1 MTERMQP
8 QHPLPRILVIDDQQS
23 NLDSFAALLEP
34 SESRTAVDDAVLDD
48 LELELSG
55 RASRSGRIAAI
66 PTPRYDVRYA
76 LQGAEGVRACAAAT
90 EDGAPF
96 AVAFVD
102 IHMPPGMDGVE
113 TVAALWKDQPN
124 LEVVLCT
131 AYSSYSWHEILAALP
146 HRDQLVILRKPFDP
160 IEVRQLAACLS
171 EKWRRGC
178 SLARRMEELEAQVA
192 SEVARRLQ
200 VELARSQKFEA
211 LGRLAAGIAHEIN
224 TPAQYIQTN
233 LEFIG
238 EAFAE
243 IARQL
248 PAESDEGGVGGGG
261 GDCGVGGVGGVGLRE
276 DIAAAITDALDGVA
290 RVTSIVRSV
299 RDYAHTSHAQ
309 REPVDLNRQI
319 RIAAGLARSEYKQV
333 AELVLDLG
341 EVPTIMGH
349 ADELG
354 RAILNLVI
362 NATHAIHARREPH
375 VRGRITVTSRA
386 VAGGGVTI
394 AVADTGV
401 GIAAENRDRIFEP
414 FFTTKALGQ
423 GTGQGLTIVRATV
436 VDRHQGAIRFDS
448 EPGKGTT
455 FWLTFPGIDERA
467 A

>member
-1 MTERMQP
+1 MTQR
-8 QHPLPRILVIDDQQS
+8 LPRILVIDDQQS
-23 NLDSFAALLEP
+23 NLESFAALLE
-34 SESRTAVDDAVLDD
+34 SAQSRSAADAAELDD
-48 LELELSG
+48 LETALRGGASGSG
-55 RASRSGRIAAI
+55 RLAAVPMTGRDA
-66 PTPRYDVRYA
+66 RYDVRYA
-76 LQGAEGVRACAAAT
+76 LQGADGLRECAAAT
-90 EDGAPF
+90 AAGAPF

-113 TVAALWKDQPN
+113 TVAALWQDQPN

-131 AYSSYSWHEILAALP
+131 AYSSYSWHEILAKLP

-178 SLARRMEELEAQVA
+178 NLARRMEELEARVA

-200 VELARSQKFEA
+200 DELARSQKFEA
-211 LGRLAAGIAHEIN
+211 LGRLAADIAHEIN

-238 EAFAE
+238 EAFAD
-243 IARQL
+243 L
-248 PAESDEGGVGGGG
+248 PGTDAGE
-261 GDCGVGGVGGVGLRE
+261 LRS

-309 REPVDLNRQI
+309 REPFDLNRQI
-319 RIAAGLARSEYKQV
+319 QIAAGLARSEYKRV
-333 AELVLDLG
+333 ADLVLDLA
-341 EVPTIMGH
+341 EVPMLLGH

-362 NATHAIHARREPH
+362 NAAHAIDARREPDT
-375 VRGRITVTSRA
+375 RGRITITSR
-386 VAGGGVTI
+386 VAGGVVTVSI
-394 AVADTGV
+394 ADTGV
-401 GIAAENRDRIFEP
+401 GIAEENRERIFEP
-414 FFTTKALGQ
+414 FFTTKSLGE
-423 GTGQGLTIVRATV
+423 GTGQGLAIVRATV
-436 VDRHQGAIRFDS
+436 IDRHQGAIHFAS
-448 EPGKGTT
+448 TPGHGTT
-455 FWLTFPGIDERA
+455 FWLTFPAAAERA